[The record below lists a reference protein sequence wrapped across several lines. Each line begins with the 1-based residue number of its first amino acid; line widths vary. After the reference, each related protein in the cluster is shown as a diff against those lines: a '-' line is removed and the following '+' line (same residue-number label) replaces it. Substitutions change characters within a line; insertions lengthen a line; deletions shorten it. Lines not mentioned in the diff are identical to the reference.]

1 MQIPLPIVAALASVL
16 HIVLFSPAADA
27 EVLVVT
33 DSLHPVQSPA
43 GTRVIELDQ
52 PVRIEARLTRNLPAA
67 PDAAAELM
75 RQRLRDGG
83 SELQQRIGQAY
94 QGVADAWGLGV
105 AKLPAVVV
113 DRRYVIYGESDVAM
127 AVAHIDAYRGTH
139 P

>member
-1 MQIPLPIVAALASVL
+1 MQIPLPIIAALASVPY
-16 HIVLFSPAADA
+16 IALFSPAAAA

-52 PVRIEARLTRNLPAA
+52 AERIEAQLTRNLPAA
-67 PDAAAELM
+67 PDAAAALLQ
-75 RQRLRDGG
+75 QRLHDGG

-94 QGVADAWGLGV
+94 QGVADAWGLGI

-113 DRRYVIYGESDVAM
+113 DRRHVIYGESDVAK
-127 AVAHIDAYRGTH
+127 AVAHIDAYRSTH

>member
-16 HIVLFSPAADA
+16 HIALFSPAADA

-52 PVRIEARLTRNLPAA
+52 AERIEAQLTRNLPAA
-67 PDAAAELM
+67 PGATAALLQ
-75 RQRLRDGG
+75 QRLHDGG

-94 QGVADAWGLGV
+94 QGIADAWGLGI

-113 DRRYVIYGESDVAM
+113 DRRYVIYGESDVAK
-127 AVAHIDAYRGTH
+127 AVAHIDAYRSTH